1 MAFLQKHRVAW
12 PPEDL
17 IADLIDLYFHHS
29 HHMLPIVHEPTF
41 RRDFTKRVF
50 DRDVEFRHLCLAVF
64 ACASRYSTDPR
75 VLVPKEL
82 LPDHLPS
89 DFRNYSSGWLWVGEL
104 MAAPWDWNAHP
115 TLYDMQ
121 KMVVRLFPPYLPL
134 LASLAGPAGCAD
146 YPRFFSTRQILTLFL
161 LGSSH
166 PRVSWTIT
174 GLAMKSAVV
183 RRPLLR

>member
-29 HHMLPIVHEPTF
+29 HYMLPVVHEPTF
-41 RRDFTKRVF
+41 RRDFTNRVF
-50 DRDVEFRHLCLAVF
+50 DRDIEFRHLCLTIF
-64 ACASRYSTDPR
+64 ACASRFSSDPR

-89 DFRNYSSGWLWVGEL
+89 DFRNYSSGWLWVGEV
-104 MAAPWDWNAHP
+104 MSAQWDWNAHP

-121 KMVVRLFPPYLPL
+121 KMVVRPL
-134 LASLAGPAGCAD
+134 STLHPSLC
-146 YPRFFSTRQILTLFL
+146 RFSGRVLTRWDL
-161 LGSSH
+161 LSDC
-166 PRVSWTIT
+166 
-174 GLAMKSAVV
+174 
-183 RRPLLR
+183 